1 MKSNI
6 KKLDMTGI
14 SEKMV
19 GFFSDQRVEET
30 ARQTQF
36 VRRKS
41 AITGLNFLKAVVLG
55 FLEKPGSSL
64 NELAQSFLDLGIE
77 VSAQG
82 IDERINAFSVAFLR
96 KLFSQALEL
105 FKNQCPLPVSVLQQ
119 FSAINIVDSSTKS
132 LPENM
137 ADEYPGCGR
146 TGAQAALKIQLVFD
160 FLHGNLKQVEL
171 ETGLD
176 SDQGYREYLKV
187 VAGGSLT
194 IVDLGY
200 FCLDAFW
207 AMAEKSAYFLS
218 RYFYPTGLLDEFGKR
233 IDLARLLRKQTGT
246 YNEVQ
251 VKLGCRSH
259 HQIPCRLIILRNPKQ
274 VTEKR
279 RRRAKEHAKKR
290 GTTLSQTYL
299 FLLGWT
305 LFVTNAPETM
315 MSLKHVYDFYRM
327 RWQIELIFK
336 LWKSYCGL
344 NSILAWRKERV
355 LTELYAKMIAIVIV
369 HFLLAPLRIPD
380 EVWAER
386 EVSNVR
392 FQQILARFARSFKQC
407 LANLMALA
415 KTLDEFVLHVQRFA
429 LKQKRRE
436 QPNAYSLLAQLVLPL
451 A

>member
-1 MKSNI
+1 M
-6 KKLDMTGI
+6 DTTGI

-19 GFFSDQRVEET
+19 GFFSDKVEAT
-30 ARQTQF
+30 ARQTKF
-36 VRRKS
+36 VRRTS
-41 AITGLNFLKAVVLG
+41 EITGLNYLKAIVLG
-55 FLEKPGSSL
+55 FLEKPSASL
-64 NELAQSFLDLGIE
+64 NELAQSFLDVGVE
-77 VSAQG
+77 VTPQG
-82 IDERINAFSVAFLR
+82 VDERINAFSVVFLR
-96 KLFSQALEL
+96 SIFSQALEI
-105 FKNQCPLPVSVLQQ
+105 FKNKCPLPLAVLQQ

-146 TGAQAALKIQLVFD
+146 VGAKAAMKIQLVFD
-160 FLHGNLKQVEL
+160 FLHGNLKQVAM

-176 SDQGYREYLKV
+176 SDQGYREYLQV
-187 VAGGSLT
+187 VEGGSLT

-207 AMAEKSAYFLS
+207 AIADKSAYFLS
-218 RYFYPTGLLDEFGKR
+218 RYFYPTALLNQFGKR
-233 IDLARLLRKQTGT
+233 MDLETVLRKQMG
-246 YNEVQ
+246 NRKEIH
-251 VKLGCRSH
+251 VKLGCRSQ
-259 HQIPCRLIILRNPKQ
+259 HQIPCRLIILRNPEE

-279 RRRAKEHAKKR
+279 RRTAKVHAKKR

-299 FLLGWT
+299 FMLGWT

-315 MSLKHVYDFYRM
+315 ISLKQVYDFYRM

-344 NSILAWRKERV
+344 NHILAWRKERV

-380 EVWAER
+380 EIWSDR

-392 FQQILARFARSFKQC
+392 FKQVLARFARSFKQY
-407 LANLMALA
+407 LSDVITLA
-415 KTLDEFVLHVQRFA
+415 KILDDFLRHVERFS

-436 QPNAYSLLAQLVLPL
+436 QPNAYAQLAHLALPL
-451 A
+451 P

>member
-6 KKLDMTGI
+6 KSVDTTGI

-19 GFFSDQRVEET
+19 QFFSNEGVEEA
-30 ARQTQF
+30 ARQTGF
-36 VRRKS
+36 VRRTS
-41 AITGLNFLKAVVLG
+41 AITGMRFLKAVVMG

-64 NELAQSFLDLGIE
+64 NDLAQSFLDLGVE

-82 IDERINAFSVAFLR
+82 IDERINGFSVKFL
-96 KLFSQALEL
+96 KAIFAQALEL
-105 FKNQCPLPVSVLQQ
+105 FKNKCPLPLSVLQQ

-146 TGAQAALKIQLVFD
+146 VGAQAALKIQLVFD

-171 ETGLD
+171 ESGIA
-176 SDQGYREYLKV
+176 SDQGYRDYLKV
-187 VAGGSLT
+187 VEGGSLT
-194 IVDLGY
+194 LVDLGY
-200 FCLDAFW
+200 FCLDVFRAI
-207 AMAEKSAYFLS
+207 ADKSAYFLS
-218 RYFYPTGLLDEFGKR
+218 RYFYPTALLNEVGER
-233 IDLARLLRKQTGT
+233 IDLEKLLRNQADDRK
-246 YNEVQ
+246 EVQ
-251 VKLGCRSH
+251 VKLGCRAQ
-259 HQIPCRLIILRNPKQ
+259 HQILCRLIILRNPAA

-305 LFVTNAPETM
+305 LFVTNAPATM
-315 MSLKHVYDFYRM
+315 IGLQQVYNFYRI

-344 NSILAWRKERV
+344 NQILTWRKARV

-380 EVWAER
+380 EIFLER
-386 EVSNVR
+386 EISNVR
-392 FQQILARFARSFKQC
+392 FQQVLARFARSFKLFLTDPIA
-407 LANLMALA
+407 LANS
-415 KTLDEFVLHVQRFA
+415 LDDFMRQVERFA
-429 LKQKRRE
+429 LKQKRRQ
-436 QPNAYSLLAQLVLPL
+436 QPNAYALLAHLALPL

>member
-6 KKLDMTGI
+6 KKMDTTGI
-14 SEKMV
+14 SEKIV
-19 GFFSDQRVEET
+19 HFFSEQGVEET

-41 AITGLNFLKAVVLG
+41 AITGLTFLQAMVLG

-64 NELAQSFLDLGIE
+64 NELAQSFLDVGVE
-77 VSAQG
+77 VTPQG
-82 IDERINAFSVAFLR
+82 VDERINAFSVVFLR
-96 KLFSQALEL
+96 TLFSQALDV
-105 FKNQCPLPVSVLQQ
+105 FKNKCPLPLSVLQQ

-137 ADEYPGCGR
+137 AEDYPGCGR
-146 TGAQAALKIQLVFD
+146 VGATAALKIQLVFD
-160 FLHGNLKQVEL
+160 FLHGNLKQVEI
-171 ETGLD
+171 ETGID
-176 SDQGYREYLKV
+176 SDQGYREYLQV
-187 VAGGSLT
+187 VEEGSLT

-200 FCLDAFW
+200 FCLDAFR
-207 AMAEKSAYFLS
+207 ALADQSAYFLS
-218 RYFYPTGLLDEFGKR
+218 RYFYPTGLLDEGGKR
-233 IDLARLLRKQTGT
+233 IDLARLLRNQTGGC
-246 YNEVQ
+246 NEVQ
-251 VKLGCRSH
+251 VKLGCRSQ
-259 HQIPCRLIILRNPKQ
+259 HQLPCRLIILRNPKE
-274 VTEKR
+274 VTETR

-299 FLLGWT
+299 FMLGWT
-305 LFVTNAPETM
+305 LFVTNAPEPM
-315 MSLKHVYDFYRM
+315 ISLKHIYDFYRI

-344 NSILAWRKERV
+344 NSILGWRKERV

-380 EVWAER
+380 EIFSER

-392 FQQILARFARSFKQC
+392 FQQVLARFARPFKQA
-407 LANLMALA
+407 LSDRTALA
-415 KTLDEFVLHVQRFA
+415 SILDDFLLHVERFS
-429 LKQKRRE
+429 LKQKRRQ
-436 QPNAYSLLAQLVLPL
+436 QPNAYSQLALLALPL

>member
-6 KKLDMTGI
+6 KKIDTTGI
-14 SEKMV
+14 SEQMV
-19 GFFSDQRVEET
+19 HFFSDIRVEEI
-30 ARQTQF
+30 ARETKF
-36 VRRKS
+36 VRRES
-41 AITGLNFLKAVVLG
+41 AITGLNFLKAVVMG

-64 NELAQSFLDLGIE
+64 NELAQSFLDLGVE

-96 KLFSQALEL
+96 NLFSQALER
-105 FKNQCPLPVSVLQQ
+105 FKNKCPLPLSVLQQ

-160 FLHGNLKQVEL
+160 FLHGNLKQVEM

-187 VAGGSLT
+187 VEGGSLT
-194 IVDLGY
+194 LLDLGY
-200 FCLDAFW
+200 FCLDAFR
-207 AMAEKSAYFLS
+207 AIADKSAYFLS
-218 RYFYPTGLLDEFGKR
+218 RYFYPTGLLDEVGKR
-233 IDLARLLRKQTGT
+233 IDLATLLRKQTGT
-246 YNEVQ
+246 CTEVQ
-251 VKLGCRSH
+251 VKLGCRSQ
-259 HQIPCRLIILRNPKQ
+259 HQLPCRLIILRNPKT

-305 LFVTNAPETM
+305 LFVTNAPDTLM
-315 MSLKHVYDFYRM
+315 NLQHVYDFYRM

-336 LWKSYCGL
+336 LWKSYGGL

-355 LTELYAKMIAIVIV
+355 LTELYAKLIGIVLL

-380 EVWAER
+380 EVWAKR

-392 FQQILARFARSFKQC
+392 FHQILARFARSFKQA
-407 LANLMALA
+407 LASLMALA

-429 LKQKRRE
+429 LKQKRRQ
-436 QPNAYSLLAQLVLPL
+436 QPNAYSQLAQLALSLP
-451 A
+451 

>member
-6 KKLDMTGI
+6 KKLDTTGI

-19 GFFSDQRVEET
+19 HFFSDQGVEET
-30 ARQTQF
+30 ARETKF

-64 NELAQSFLDLGIE
+64 NELAQSFLDLGVE
-77 VSAQG
+77 VTAQG

-96 KLFSQALEL
+96 TIFSQALAI
-105 FKNQCPLPVSVLQQ
+105 FKTKCPLPLSVLQQ

-146 TGAQAALKIQLVFD
+146 VGAQAALKIQLVFD

-171 ETGLD
+171 ETGID
-176 SDQGYREYLKV
+176 SDQGYRAYLQV
-187 VAGGSLT
+187 VEGGSLT

-207 AMAEKSAYFLS
+207 AIADKSAYFLS
-218 RYFYPTGLLDEFGKR
+218 RYFYPTGLLDELGKR
-233 IDLARLLRKQTGT
+233 IDLERLLRNQTGER
-246 YNEVQ
+246 NEVQ
-251 VKLGCRSH
+251 VKLGCRSQ
-259 HQIPCRLIILRNPKQ
+259 HQLPCRLIILRNPKA

-279 RRRAKEHAKKR
+279 RRRAKAHAKKR
-290 GTTLSQTYL
+290 GTTLSPTYL

-305 LFVTNAPETM
+305 LFVTNAPET
-315 MSLKHVYDFYRM
+315 LIRLPHVYNFYRM

-344 NSILAWRKERV
+344 NSILGWRKERL
-355 LTELYAKMIAIVIV
+355 LTELYAKLIGIVIV

-386 EVSNVR
+386 EVSQVR

-407 LANLMALA
+407 LSDLIVLA

-429 LKQKRRE
+429 LKQKRRQ
-436 QPNAYSLLAQLVLPL
+436 QPNAYAQLALLALPL

>member
-1 MKSNI
+1 M
-6 KKLDMTGI
+6 DTTEI

-19 GFFSDQRVEET
+19 GFFSDTVEET
-30 ARQTQF
+30 ARQTKF

-41 AITGLNFLKAVVLG
+41 EITGLSFLKAMVLG

-64 NELAQSFLDLGIE
+64 NELAQSFLDVGVE
-77 VSAQG
+77 VTPQG
-82 IDERINAFSVAFLR
+82 VDDRINAFSVVFLR
-96 KLFSQALEL
+96 SIFSQALEI
-105 FKNQCPLPVSVLQQ
+105 FKNKCPLPLAVLQQ

-146 TGAQAALKIQLVFD
+146 VGAKAVLKIQLVFD
-160 FLHGNLKQVEL
+160 FLHGNLKQVEI
-171 ETGLD
+171 ETGRD
-176 SDQGYREYLKV
+176 ADQGYREYLKV
-187 VAGGSLT
+187 VEGGSLT

-207 AMAEKSAYFLS
+207 AIADKSAYFLS
-218 RYFYPTGLLDEFGKR
+218 RYFYPTALLNKFGKR
-233 IDLARLLRKQTGT
+233 LDLESMLRKQTG
-246 YNEVQ
+246 NRKEVQ
-251 VKLGCRSH
+251 VQLGCRSQ
-259 HQIPCRLIILRNPKQ
+259 HQIPCRLIILRNPDQ

-279 RRRAKEHAKKR
+279 RRTAKAHAKKR
-290 GTTLSQTYL
+290 GTRLSQTYL
-299 FLLGWT
+299 FMLGWT
-305 LFVTNAPETM
+305 LFVTNAPDTM
-315 MSLKHVYDFYRM
+315 ISLKHVYDFYRI

-344 NSILAWRKERV
+344 NHILAWRKERV

-380 EVWAER
+380 EIWSDR

-392 FQQILARFARSFKQC
+392 FKQVLARFARSFKQY
-407 LANLMALA
+407 LSDVISLA
-415 KTLDEFVLHVQRFA
+415 KTLDDFLLHVERFS

-436 QPNAYSLLAQLVLPL
+436 QPNAYAQLAHLALPL
-451 A
+451 T

>member
-6 KKLDMTGI
+6 KKLDTTGI

-19 GFFSDQRVEET
+19 QFFSGKRVEET

-36 VRRKS
+36 VRRTS
-41 AITGLNFLKAVVLG
+41 AITGLNFLKAMVLG

-77 VSAQG
+77 VTAQG

-105 FKNQCPLPVSVLQQ
+105 FRNKCPLPLSVLQQ
-119 FSAINIVDSSTKS
+119 FSAINLVDSSTKS

-160 FLHGNLKQVEL
+160 FLHGNLKQVEI
-171 ETGLD
+171 ETGID
-176 SDQGYREYLKV
+176 SDQGYREYLKLV
-187 VAGGSLT
+187 EGGSLT
-194 IVDLGY
+194 LVDLGY
-200 FCLDAFW
+200 FCLDAFR
-207 AMAEKSAYFLS
+207 AIVEKSAYFLS

-233 IDLARLLRKQTGT
+233 IDLARLLRKQTGER
-246 YNEVQ
+246 NEVQ
-251 VKLGCRSH
+251 VKLGCRSQ
-259 HQIPCRLIILRNPKQ
+259 HQLPCRLIILRNPKEL
-274 VTEKR
+274 TEKR
-279 RRRAKEHAKKR
+279 RRTAKEHAKKR
-290 GTTLSQTYL
+290 GTSLSQTYL
-299 FLLGWT
+299 FMLGWT
-305 LFVTNAPETM
+305 LFITNAPDTM
-315 MSLKHVYDFYRM
+315 IGLKHVYDFYRI

-344 NSILAWRKERV
+344 NSILGWRKERV
-355 LTELYAKMIAIVIV
+355 LTELYAKLIGIVIV

-392 FQQILARFARSFKQC
+392 FQQILARFARCFKQC

-415 KTLDEFVLHVQRFA
+415 KTLDEFVLHVQRFS
-429 LKQKRRE
+429 LKQKRRQ
-436 QPNAYSLLAQLVLPL
+436 QPNAYSQLAQLALPL
-451 A
+451 P

>member
-6 KKLDMTGI
+6 KKLATTEI

-19 GFFSDQRVEET
+19 GFFSDTVEET

-41 AITGLNFLKAVVLG
+41 EITGLSFLKAMVLG

-64 NELAQSFLDLGIE
+64 NELAQSFLDVGVE
-77 VSAQG
+77 VTPQG
-82 IDERINAFSVAFLR
+82 VDERIHMFSVKFL
-96 KLFSQALEL
+96 KAIFCQALEL
-105 FKNQCPLPVSVLQQ
+105 FKNKCPLPLSVLQQ
-119 FSAINIVDSSTKS
+119 FSAINLVDSSTKS
-132 LPENM
+132 LPEHM

-146 TGAQAALKIQLVFD
+146 VGAQAALKIQLVFD
-160 FLHGNLKQVEL
+160 FLHGNLKQVEM
-171 ETGLD
+171 ESGID
-176 SDQGYREYLKV
+176 SDQGYREYLQV
-187 VAGGSLT
+187 VEGGSLT

-207 AMAEKSAYFLS
+207 AIAEKSAYFLS
-218 RYFYPTGLLDEFGKR
+218 RYFYPTGLLDELGKR
-233 IDLARLLRKQTGT
+233 IDLARLLRQQTGAC
-246 YNEVQ
+246 NEVQ
-251 VKLGCRSH
+251 VKLGCRAQ
-259 HQIPCRLIILRNPKQ
+259 HQLPCRLIILRNPKP

-305 LFVTNAPETM
+305 LFVTNAPEGM
-315 MSLKHVYDFYRM
+315 LRLKHVYDFYRM

-344 NSILAWRKERV
+344 NHILAWRKERV
-355 LTELYAKMIAIVIV
+355 LTELYAKMIGIIIV

-380 EVWAER
+380 EIWSDR

-392 FQQILARFARSFKQC
+392 FQQVLARFARSFKQA
-407 LANLMALA
+407 LADLIALA
-415 KTLDEFVLHVQRFA
+415 KTLDDFLRHVERFS
-429 LKQKRRE
+429 LKQKRRQ
-436 QPNAYSLLAQLVLPL
+436 QPNAYAQLAHLALPL
-451 A
+451 P

>member
-6 KKLDMTGI
+6 KKLDTTGI
-14 SEKMV
+14 SEKLV
-19 GFFSDQRVEET
+19 EFFSEQGVEET

-41 AITGLNFLKAVVLG
+41 AISGLNFLKAVVLG

-64 NELAQSFLDLGIE
+64 NELAQSFLDLGVE
-77 VSAQG
+77 VSPQG

-105 FKNQCPLPVSVLQQ
+105 FKNKCPLPLSVLRQ

-132 LPENM
+132 LPETM

-146 TGAQAALKIQLVFD
+146 VGAQAALKIQLVFD
-160 FLHGNLKQVEL
+160 VLRGNLKQVEI

-176 SDQGYREYLKV
+176 PDQGYREYLKV
-187 VAGGSLT
+187 VEGGSLT

-207 AMAEKSAYFLS
+207 AIADKSAYFLS
-218 RYFYPTGLLDEFGKR
+218 RYFYPTGLLDELGKR
-233 IDLARLLRKQTGT
+233 IDLTRLLRKQSGAC
-246 YNEVQ
+246 NEVQ
-251 VKLGCRSH
+251 VKLGCRSQ

-279 RRRAKEHAKKR
+279 RRRAKAQAKKR

-305 LFVTNAPETM
+305 LFVTNAPDPM
-315 MSLKHVYDFYRM
+315 ISLKQVYDFYRI

-344 NSILAWRKERV
+344 NSILGWRKERV
-355 LTELYAKMIAIVIV
+355 LTELYAKLIGILIV

-380 EVWAER
+380 EIWSDR

-392 FQQILARFARSFKQC
+392 FQQVLARFARSFKQC
-407 LANLMALA
+407 LSDVIALA
-415 KTLDEFVLHVQRFA
+415 KTLDHFLLHIERFS
-429 LKQKRRE
+429 LKQKRRQ
-436 QPNAYSLLAQLVLPL
+436 QPNAYAQL